1 METKCEDCKV
11 VLGSDCLENLV
22 RLGDET
28 APLSGPYCD
37 GCFEEKLDALFG
49 LKPYIDAFFDNVMVN
64 TEVLHVRKN
73 RIGLILLP
81 PEFEI

>member
-1 METKCEDCKV
+1 MYKLKELMETKCEDCKV

-37 GCFEEKLDALFG
+37 GCFEEKLDDLRAQEEHDMEYG
-49 LKPYIDAFFDNVMVN
+49 WA
-64 TEVLHVRKN
+64 E
-73 RIGLILLP
+73 
-81 PEFEI
+81 